1 MKEKSTLKVNKKSA
15 IKKLAIQDFEN
26 AFLNR
31 EPKSMGVYQYYSV
44 LVPLVEKDG
53 ELHILYE
60 VRSET
65 LKRQPGEIC
74 FPGGRVEGDESAE
87 ECAVRETSEEL
98 NINPKEIRIIA
109 QMDFLHTYSNFTLYS
124 LLGVIDYDVV
134 AAAPLNPDEVKEIF
148 LVPVSFLAENE
159 PEIYQFD
166 VLPNIGPNFPYE
178 KINLKD
184 GYNWRKGRSTV
195 PIYRYG
201 DRVIWGLTARIT
213 NHLIDLVTRKT

>member
-1 MKEKSTLKVNKKSA
+1 MKQIT
-15 IKKLAIQDFEN
+15 IKDFEDT
-26 AFLNR
+26 FLGR
-31 EPKSMGVYQYYSV
+31 EPKSLGVYQYYAV

-60 VRSET
+60 VRAES
-65 LKRQPGEIC
+65 LKKQPGEVC
-74 FPGGRVEGDESAE
+74 FPGGRIENDEPAE

-98 NINPKEIRIIA
+98 NVKKSDVRVIA

-124 LLGVIDYDVV
+124 LLGVIDYEVV
-134 AAAPLNPDEVKEIF
+134 SRAEVNPDEVKEIF
-148 LVPVSFLAENE
+148 LVPVSFFAENE
-159 PEIYQFD
+159 PEMYYFD
-166 VLPNIGPNFPYE
+166 VLPNIGPDFPYE

-213 NHLIDLVTRKT
+213 NHLMDLVTGKI

>member
-1 MKEKSTLKVNKKSA
+1 MKQIT
-15 IKKLAIQDFEN
+15 IKDFEDT
-26 AFLNR
+26 FRGR
-31 EPKSMGVYQYYSV
+31 EPKSLGVYQYYAV

-60 VRSET
+60 VRAES
-65 LKRQPGEIC
+65 LKRQPGEVC
-74 FPGGRVEGDESAE
+74 FPGGRIENNESAE

-98 NINPKEIRIIA
+98 NVKKSDIRVIA

-124 LLGVIDYDVV
+124 LLGIIDYGVV
-134 AAAPLNPDEVKEIF
+134 SKAEVNPDEVKEIF
-148 LVPVSFLAENE
+148 LVPVSFFAENE
-159 PEIYQFD
+159 PEMYYFD
-166 VLPNIGPNFPYE
+166 VLPNIGPDFPYE

-213 NHLIDLVTRKT
+213 NHLMDLVTGKI

>member
-1 MKEKSTLKVNKKSA
+1 M
-15 IKKLAIQDFEN
+15 KKLTIKDFEN
-26 AFLNR
+26 TFQNR
-31 EPKSMGVYQYYSV
+31 EPKSLGTYQYYAV

-60 VRSET
+60 VRAENM
-65 LKRQPGEIC
+65 KRQPGEVC
-74 FPGGRVEGDESAE
+74 FPGGRIENNESAE

-98 NINPKEIRIIA
+98 NIERSDIRIIA

-134 AAAPLNPDEVKEIF
+134 SSIQVNPDEVKEVF
-148 LVPVSFLAENE
+148 LVPVSFFTEKD
-159 PEIYQFD
+159 PEIYYFD
-166 VLPNIGPNFPYE
+166 VIPNIGPEFPYE
-178 KINLKD
+178 KINLPN
-184 GYNWRKGRSTV
+184 GYNWRKGKSTV

-213 NHLIDLVTRKT
+213 NHLIDLVMGRI